1 VSKQVILIT
10 GTPRVGKTSVAQAL
24 ASELQ
29 AENVN
34 LTELAISE
42 NLVLRKDERRGS
54 MIVNL
59 RRMKKRISQII
70 QESAKNSVIIDGHYA
85 AHVVPK
91 KFVTYVFV
99 LRRNPVELRKLMEE
113 SGFKGLK
120 LWENLASEIL
130 DVCLVDALNAYRPNK
145 VCEIDVSGR
154 TVEDTV
160 NDILAV
166 VKGEKACHLGIVDW
180 IGTLDSQ
187 GLLDEYLRI

>member
-1 VSKQVILIT
+1 MSKQVILIT
-10 GTPRVGKTSVAQAL
+10 GTPRVGKTMVAQAL
-24 ASELQ
+24 AFRLQ
-29 AENVN
+29 AQNVN

-42 NLVLRKDERRGS
+42 NLVLRKDERTGS
-54 MIVNL
+54 TIVSL
-59 RRMKKRISQII
+59 RKMKNRISQLIR
-70 QESAKNSVIIDGHYA
+70 ESSKNSIIIDGHYA

-91 KFVTYVFV
+91 KLVTHVFV

-113 SGFKGLK
+113 SGFKGPK

-130 DVCLVDALNAYRPNK
+130 DVCLVDALNAYGPSM

-154 TVEDTV
+154 SVEETV

-166 VKGEKACHLGIVDW
+166 VEGRSACYLGIVDW
-180 IGTLDSQ
+180 IGRLEKQ